1 MKKHLI
7 YAFTAATAIAIT
19 TAHPVTAMAAGWTYG
34 SNCTQGNLIT
44 IYPNQSGQQ
53 NCPSQSGQIIRPN
66 KPGQTAKPEQ
76 STKPGQTTK
85 PEQSVKPEQST
96 KPEQPDQSG
105 SNGSQNTQNAWINEV
120 VELVNEERAKAGLS
134 ALTVHTGAASAAQV
148 RAKELA
154 TSFSHTRP
162 DGSNFSTA
170 LKEAGV
176 NYSGVGENIAY
187 GQQSP
192 QAVMEQWMNSSGHR
206 ANILNPD
213 FTSIGVGHYKNAN
226 GVNYW
231 TQLFIR

>member
-1 MKKHLI
+1 MKRYLI
-7 YAFTAATAIAIT
+7 YAFTAATAITIT

-44 IYPNQSGQQ
+44 IYPNQSGKQ
-53 NCPSQSGQIIRPN
+53 NGLNQFHSTICPN
-66 KPGQTAKPEQ
+66 EPGQTTKPNQ
-76 STKPGQTTK
+76 SNRPGQTTKPNQSNRPGQTTK
-85 PEQSVKPEQST
+85 PER
-96 KPEQPDQSG
+96 PDQSG

-148 RAKELA
+148 RAKELE

-176 NYSGVGENIAY
+176 NYSGAGENIAY

-192 QAVMEQWMNSSGHR
+192 QAVMEQWMNSAGHR

-213 FTSIGVGHYKNAN
+213 FTAIGVGHYENGT